1 MHKNAIKIL
10 IYLNTG
16 RLLGPR
22 LLTFAYIQGCL
33 MRPRQL
39 FGTLEYTSTCTFEKH
54 WINILREYVNKNS
67 KAECQ
72 ILSKD
77 SFEVLVLSSA
87 SLNQYTNIRISFLSR
102 HYSLYL
108 D

>member
-22 LLTFAYIQGCL
+22 LLNFCIYTFQGCL

-67 KAECQ
+67 K
-72 ILSKD
+72 LFKNHD
-77 SFEVLVLSSA
+77 SI
-87 SLNQYTNIRISFLSR
+87 NG
-102 HYSLYL
+102 
-108 D
+108 

>member
-22 LLTFAYIQGCL
+22 LLNFCIYTFQGCL

-39 FGTLEYTSTCTFEKH
+39 FGSLEYCIQHVHTGGPSLPFADSVLTFGGQKLDQYY
-54 WINILREYVNKNS
+54 NVNY
-67 KAECQ
+67 
-72 ILSKD
+72 
-77 SFEVLVLSSA
+77 LVFS
-87 SLNQYTNIRISFLSR
+87 
-102 HYSLYL
+102 
-108 D
+108 